1 MRMLKFASMFVLA
14 SMLLLS
20 LSYAQT
26 GGYGTSSITL
36 SQYSVYL
43 VNGGITNVNYSVNLV
58 SGNTWGT
65 KLTVTNGKALLSDGV
80 STTLSKNYSNPTYTG
95 VLTINVA
102 QSAPKGTY
110 QIILNA
116 TGDDPSTN
124 VTILTLT
131 VAAPGN
137 TTTIQNVIKTNATTT
152 TATTVPTTTAPLP
165 PSNTLASGFYGLTEA
180 QALLLFGIIASIV
193 AAGILMFV
201 FKGGPARLAVWGVVL
216 IIIGTIIWL
225 YGDFMYGNTT
235 YIWTGVGVL
244 LLGVLVWLVGDGMG
258 GAFKKFGLQTA
269 LLALGVILIL
279 AGTAVWLYAD
289 LSLYGNMAYI
299 WSGVGI
305 IAFGTIIWLAG
316 NAIGGAFKRSA
327 RK

>member
-1 MRMLKFASMFVLA
+1 MLKFASMLALA

-20 LSYAQT
+20 LSYAQP

-43 VNGGITNVNYSVNLV
+43 VNGGITNVNYSVNLA

-65 KLTVTNGKALLSDGV
+65 RLTIINGKALLSDGV

-116 TGDDPSTN
+116 TGDDPSSN
-124 VTILTLT
+124 VTTLTLI

-137 TTTIQNVIKTNATTT
+137 TTTIQNVTKVSATTT
-152 TATTVPTTTAPLP
+152 AVPIVQATTSVPPA
-165 PSNTLASGFYGLTEA
+165 NTVASEFYGLTEA
-180 QALLLFGIIASIV
+180 QALLLLGIIASIV

-201 FKGGPARLAVWGVVL
+201 FKRGPARLDVWGVAL
-216 IIIGTIIWL
+216 IVIGTIIWL

-244 LLGVLVWLVGDGMG
+244 LLGVLIWLVGDGMG
-258 GAFKKFGLQTA
+258 GAFKKFGLPTA
-269 LLALGVILIL
+269 LLSLGVILIV

-289 LSLYGNMAYI
+289 LILYGNMAYI
-299 WSGVGI
+299 WSGVGL
-305 IAFGTIIWLAG
+305 IALGTIIWLAG